1 MDSPEVLLKKRGLVK
16 YWLDQIKRAGSK
28 IPLKKWENAETRL
41 CAKEKDSSGR
51 DKLPVVN
58 DLRNHYE
65 SSRAYLDQ
73 REASFKILPASQFMS
88 DEISLKQAECDR
100 VYLGAVWRE
109 QEIQIQQSRKLDSSL
124 LRNVGCTM
132 PYFDTKKWMPAV
144 KYINPK
150 DVRIDPDCNGIIED
164 ARWWSYR
171 QFQTML
177 EFRAN
182 HPEIKSDDLKLIRER
197 GESNLTIEEKEKVGE
212 GELDNYT
219 LVCIWHVFA
228 KNSAALINKVEDIDK
243 PDMNESIA
251 EQLKM
256 DTPTRYIQ
264 VADGY
269 SKPLFDGDWPFM
281 LDHNEHILTLLTMN
295 KEPDS
300 IYGFTDF
307 EQMERMDLMKDDVM
321 SYIELDAFL
330 SSVRKWLGGEDL
342 PDEVTVN
349 EFLNKT
355 RTSVLPKMLDEQ
367 GKPKLV
373 EVSLRQPNQA
383 IVGQYELMHNEALKA
398 SGQSELMAD
407 TMADFKEVT
416 AIGVRFQEQKLH
428 QRVNLRLGGP
438 RGYEKSIQEDAVK
451 ILEIAH
457 QLVPKYSRVLVKVEM
472 PNVNLEQGEIVT
484 DETETIQ
491 ELPWE
496 QAQQAIRNGGK
507 IVKLGV
513 DAIVGAELAEFWRTL
528 EDTSLAEIRLSTR
541 VSVIPGSTRSITSEQ
556 QSEELSQMFLNIL
569 WPTIYQPM
577 ARIDLA
583 KRFIQYIGRLK
594 GIDDMDDFLPQ
605 DSEIG
610 QFVQMTQQQSQQ
622 GEQEGQMQQ
631 QEMQNQQM
639 MADKDAQGKDL
650 DIARERAKAQMEL
663 ETMSAKNEMD
673 LQKQKMAVES
683 ARAKNA
689 NV

>member
-1 MDSPEVLLKKRGLVK
+1 
-16 YWLDQIKRAGSK
+16 
-28 IPLKKWENAETRL
+28 
-41 CAKEKDSSGR
+41 
-51 DKLPVVN
+51 
-58 DLRNHYE
+58 
-65 SSRAYLDQ
+65 
-73 REASFKILPASQFMS
+73 
-88 DEISLKQAECDR
+88 
-100 VYLGAVWRE
+100 
-109 QEIQIQQSRKLDSSL
+109 
-124 LRNVGCTM
+124 
-132 PYFDTKKWMPAV
+132 
-144 KYINPK
+144 
-150 DVRIDPDCNGIIED
+150 
-164 ARWWSYR
+164 
-171 QFQTML
+171 
-177 EFRAN
+177 
-182 HPEIKSDDLKLIRER
+182 
-197 GESNLTIEEKEKVGE
+197 
-212 GELDNYT
+212 
-219 LVCIWHVFA
+219 
-228 KNSAALINKVEDIDK
+228 
-243 PDMNESIA
+243 
-251 EQLKM
+251 
-256 DTPTRYIQ
+256 
-264 VADGY
+264 
-269 SKPLFDGDWPFM
+269 
-281 LDHNEHILTLLTMN
+281 MN

-307 EQMERMDLMKDDVM
+307 EQMERMDLMKDDIM

-330 SSVRKWLGGEDL
+330 SSVRKWIGGEDL

-594 GIDDMDDFLPQ
+594 GIDNMDDFLPQ

>member
-1 MDSPEVLLKKRGLVK
+1 
-16 YWLDQIKRAGSK
+16 
-28 IPLKKWENAETRL
+28 
-41 CAKEKDSSGR
+41 
-51 DKLPVVN
+51 
-58 DLRNHYE
+58 
-65 SSRAYLDQ
+65 
-73 REASFKILPASQFMS
+73 
-88 DEISLKQAECDR
+88 
-100 VYLGAVWRE
+100 
-109 QEIQIQQSRKLDSSL
+109 
-124 LRNVGCTM
+124 
-132 PYFDTKKWMPAV
+132 
-144 KYINPK
+144 
-150 DVRIDPDCNGIIED
+150 
-164 ARWWSYR
+164 
-171 QFQTML
+171 
-177 EFRAN
+177 
-182 HPEIKSDDLKLIRER
+182 
-197 GESNLTIEEKEKVGE
+197 
-212 GELDNYT
+212 
-219 LVCIWHVFA
+219 
-228 KNSAALINKVEDIDK
+228 
-243 PDMNESIA
+243 
-251 EQLKM
+251 
-256 DTPTRYIQ
+256 
-264 VADGY
+264 
-269 SKPLFDGDWPFM
+269 
-281 LDHNEHILTLLTMN
+281 
-295 KEPDS
+295 
-300 IYGFTDF
+300 
-307 EQMERMDLMKDDVM
+307 
-321 SYIELDAFL
+321 
-330 SSVRKWLGGEDL
+330 
-342 PDEVTVN
+342 
-349 EFLNKT
+349 
-355 RTSVLPKMLDEQ
+355 
-367 GKPKLV
+367 
-373 EVSLRQPNQA
+373 
-383 IVGQYELMHNEALKA
+383 
-398 SGQSELMAD
+398 
-407 TMADFKEVT
+407 
-416 AIGVRFQEQKLH
+416 
-428 QRVNLRLGGP
+428 
-438 RGYEKSIQEDAVK
+438 
-451 ILEIAH
+451 
-457 QLVPKYSRVLVKVEM
+457 M

-496 QAQQAIRNGGK
+496 QAQQAIRNGEK

-594 GIDDMDDFLPQ
+594 GIDNMDDFLPQ